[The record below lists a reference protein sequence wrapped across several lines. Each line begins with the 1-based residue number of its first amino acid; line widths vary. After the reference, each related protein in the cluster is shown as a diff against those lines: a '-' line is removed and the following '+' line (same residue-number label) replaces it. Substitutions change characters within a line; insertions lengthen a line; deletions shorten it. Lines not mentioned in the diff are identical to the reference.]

1 MTKLVPKMKFK
12 EEINKT
18 NNFSRLN
25 LINNKLKIKRDL
37 TEESNSELNHSWD
50 FTPFPN
56 LFFPSQKTYAIREIN
71 GLNFRNILNTI
82 TDRSVSCEIFSE
94 RSVFPKRA
102 GYHP

>member
-37 TEESNSELNHSWD
+37 NEESSSELKHSWD

-56 LFFPSQKTYAIREIN
+56 FFFLHKKHM
-71 GLNFRNILNTI
+71 L
-82 TDRSVSCEIFSE
+82 
-94 RSVFPKRA
+94 
-102 GYHP
+102 